1 MAPINP
7 GSPIERL
14 PVGFC
19 YIWGMRS
26 SPDAKE
32 LIKLLQLEP
41 HPEGGFY
48 ARTYDGGGRPAVPT
62 EAGPRPP
69 LTSIYYL
76 LTQDS
81 PIGHF
86 HCNKSDILHFW
97 QAGDP
102 IQYYLI
108 DPETR
113 NLTEVTLGPDLAA
126 GQQLQLAVSGG
137 IWKASTLL
145 DNTPKGT
152 AKNSGF
158 GLISEAVSPGFE
170 YADMT
175 LGVAL
180 DLLGQFPEYKN
191 LIPKLSGA

>member
-1 MAPINP
+1 MFWY
-7 GSPIERL
+7 GL
-14 PVGFC
+14 
-19 YIWGMRS
+19 GMLS
-26 SPDAKE
+26 TPNAKD

-76 LTQDS
+76 LTLDS

-102 IQYYLI
+102 IHYYLI
-108 DPETR
+108 DPDTKK
-113 NLTEVTLGPDLAA
+113 LTEITLGPDLAA
-126 GQQLQLAVSGG
+126 GQQLQLAVRGG
-137 IWKASTLL
+137 IWKASSLE
-145 DNTPKGT
+145 DSGP
-152 AKNSGF
+152 AGF

-175 LGVAL
+175 LGAAL
-180 DLLGQFPEYKN
+180 DLLRQFPEYKN

>member
-1 MAPINP
+1 MQ
-7 GSPIERL
+7 
-14 PVGFC
+14 
-19 YIWGMRS
+19 S
-26 SPDAKE
+26 SLNAKA
-32 LIKLLQLEP
+32 LIKQLKLEP

-48 ARTYDGGGRPAVPT
+48 ARTYDGGGRPTVPT
-62 EAGPRPP
+62 EAGQRPP
-69 LTSIYYL
+69 MTSIYYL

-97 QAGDP
+97 QAGDA

-113 NLTEVTLGPDLAA
+113 KLTEVTLGPNLAA

-137 IWKASTLL
+137 IWKASSLL
-145 DNTPKGT
+145 DSSPNKS
-152 AKNSGF
+152 NSGF

>member
-1 MAPINP
+1 MQ
-7 GSPIERL
+7 SP
-14 PVGFC
+14 PN
-19 YIWGMRS
+19 
-26 SPDAKE
+26 AKE
-32 LIKLLQLEP
+32 LIKHLKLEP

-48 ARTYDGGGRPAVPT
+48 ARTYDGGDRPAVPT

-76 LTQDS
+76 LTQAS

-86 HCNKSDILHFW
+86 HRNKSDILHFW
-97 QAGDP
+97 QAGDA

-113 NLTEVTLGPDLAA
+113 KLTEVILGPDLAA

-137 IWKASTLL
+137 IWKASLLL
-145 DNTPKGT
+145 DSSPYKSHKN
-152 AKNSGF
+152 NSGY

>member
-1 MAPINP
+1 M
-7 GSPIERL
+7 E
-14 PVGFC
+14 
-19 YIWGMRS
+19 S
-26 SPDAKE
+26 SPNAKA
-32 LIKLLQLEP
+32 LIKHLKLEP
-41 HPEGGFY
+41 HPEGGFF
-48 ARTYDGGGRPAVPT
+48 ARTYDGGGRPPVTT

-113 NLTEVTLGPDLAA
+113 KLTEVTLGPDLAA

-137 IWKASTLL
+137 IWKASSLL
-145 DNTPKGT
+145 DSSIKNNKGY
-152 AKNSGF
+152 

-180 DLLGQFPEYKN
+180 DLLSQFPEYKN